1 MPAASSVAQLGAP
14 ISHPTGKILSA
25 MGDFSVQPDYS
36 LDGEIDMVTKKQMD
50 NMLKDLANPRILTLD
65 ESLVLREEPTDPG
78 NVFCNQD
85 PDGRTVDAVLD
96 RIGTRFSGPHNIGAL
111 NLGERLVLE
120 VNAMHDEVLNGGFHQ
135 YLWNSS
141 GDGAEMTRKFL
152 RAIGS
157 KVTGDLL
164 DRVSAFFPNGYI
176 PEEREDRQALLEQF
190 EEANPGVDLFVE
202 EDRVFYQQTE
212 NLNTLLVRYIADHRD
227 EFENPTEDIVKKY
240 KKADAIR
247 EHLGVEDDPKLIEE
261 AEQSLKILEERFE
274 AMQAEFLDKQRQY
287 IRDLVAQGRKKEAM
301 KEYRSTFDCSLS
313 EAKDAVEAMKES
325 P

>member
-1 MPAASSVAQLGAP
+1 MMPPHWAIQQA
-14 ISHPTGKILSA
+14 HPTTGGGLLAIGLYFRKPS
-25 MGDFSVQPDYS
+25 YS
-36 LDGEIDMVTKKQMD
+36 LGGEIDMVTKKQMD

-65 ESLVLREEPTDPG
+65 EALALRNKPIDPG

-85 PDGRTVDAVLD
+85 PEGRIVDAVLD

-111 NLGERLVLE
+111 SLGERLVLE
-120 VNAMHDEVLNGGFHQ
+120 VNTMHAEVLNGGFHQ

-152 RAIGS
+152 RAISS
-157 KVTGDLL
+157 KVTADLL
-164 DRVSAFFPNGYI
+164 DRVSAFFPNEHI

-202 EDRVFYQQTE
+202 EDVVFYREEE
-212 NLNTLLVRYIADHRD
+212 NLYTLLVRYIEDHHD
-227 EFENPTEDIVKKY
+227 KFDNPTDDIVRKF

-247 EHLGVEDDPKLIEE
+247 KHFGVEDDPKLIEE

-274 AMQAEFLDKQRQY
+274 AMQAEFLDKRRQH